1 MSKIKLCGMFRDED
15 IDFANIAKPDY
26 IGFIFA
32 KSRRQIDKQTA
43 KKFKEKLSDN
53 IKAVGVFVNS
63 PIKEIKEIVKEG
75 IIDIIQLHG
84 DEDEKYVLDL
94 KSVAKIPIIKAVR
107 VKNDQDIKIADKTNA
122 DYLLLDTYSA
132 NAMGGTGKTFDWQI
146 IPEIKKPFF
155 LAGGINLD
163 NIEDAIKTD
172 AFCIDTSSGVETNG
186 IKDKDKMIEIVRKVK

>member
-63 PIKEIKEIVKEG
+63 PIKEIEEIVKEG

-94 KSVAKIPIIKAVR
+94 KSVVEIPIIKAVR

-163 NIEDAIKTD
+163 NIDDAIKTD

>member
-63 PIKEIKEIVKEG
+63 PIKEIEEIVKEG

-94 KSVAKIPIIKAVR
+94 KSVAEIPIIKAVR